1 MFWLRQLFRVREQW
15 QSNDAPDNG
24 DAMSI
29 IDHLE
34 ALRSTII
41 RMVLALL
48 AAMILCFGFSGT
60 VMTVLRQPVERVW
73 TEHESSHLPNDIS
86 AADWIA
92 AKSLATLRPNLPPTA
107 QEQLLQH
114 FSPRVLQLADVVPL
128 LHAATLLPATEQAAY
143 LSSSAADDAQRG
155 LALALHAAGAELK
168 EGQGRAA
175 LKLMGAFRPGEAFM
189 LSLQLSFFCG
199 LIISFP
205 LLMYFLLQFI
215 MPGLLADE
223 KRLLFKSVGFGVG
236 LFLLGSAFA
245 YFAVLPRVL
254 SFFYDYSL
262 GMGIENDWR
271 IGYYLTFAAKLI
283 FVFGAVFELPV
294 IVVPLIKLGI
304 LNYERM
310 KVTRSYA
317 LIACFAAALFL
328 APAPDPATMFIM
340 ALPMYALYELCI
352 IFARLEQRKARP

>member
-1 MFWLRQLFRVREQW
+1 LPPETAEQLNAQFSPTVRE
-15 QSNDAPDNG
+15 
-24 DAMSI
+24 
-29 IDHLE
+29 
-34 ALRSTII
+34 
-41 RMVLALL
+41 
-48 AAMILCFGFSGT
+48 
-60 VMTVLRQPVERVW
+60 
-73 TEHESSHLPNDIS
+73 
-86 AADWIA
+86 
-92 AKSLATLRPNLPPTA
+92 
-107 QEQLLQH
+107 
-114 FSPRVLQLADVVPL
+114 LADIVPL
-128 LHAATLLPATEQAAY
+128 LHAAALLPPESQANW
-143 LSSSAADDAQRG
+143 LSTAVPEDAREK
-155 LALALHAAGAELK
+155 ALALHASGAELK

-271 IGYYLTFAAKLI
+271 IGYYLTFAAKLV

-294 IVVPLIKLGI
+294 IIIPLIKLGI
-304 LNYERM
+304 LNYPRM
-310 KVTRSYA
+310 RVTRGYA
-317 LIACFAAALFL
+317 LIGCFGAALFL

-340 ALPMYALYELCI
+340 ALPMYGLYELCI
-352 IFARLEQRKARP
+352 IFAWLEQRKQRTTPHDSHES